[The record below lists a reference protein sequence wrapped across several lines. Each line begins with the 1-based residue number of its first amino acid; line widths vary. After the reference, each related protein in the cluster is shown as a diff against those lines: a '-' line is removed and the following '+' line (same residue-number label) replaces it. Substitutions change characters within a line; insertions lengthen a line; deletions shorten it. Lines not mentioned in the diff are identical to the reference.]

1 MKKGKMIR
9 DDMIY
14 EGSFIDNLLDGE
26 TTVYNKNKFEKYTVT
41 YKYGELNKEN
51 VKILYFTNY

>member
-1 MKKGKMIR
+1 MIR
-9 DDMIY
+9 NDMIY

-41 YKYGELNKEN
+41 YEYGELNKVN
-51 VKILYFTNY
+51 VKILYFTN